1 MQVQIK
7 LKTKDI
13 WDIESRVTE
22 IQEMKEWIDELVEWD
37 KSKYSFN
44 FHASGAKLVIW
55 FEEQEHAIMCKLRW
69 A

>member
-13 WDIESRVTE
+13 WDIESRVAE
-22 IQEMKEWIDELVEWD
+22 IQDLKEWIDELVEWD
-37 KSKYSFN
+37 STKYAIH
-44 FHASGAKLVIW
+44 FHASGAKIIIV
-55 FEEQEHAIMCKLRW
+55 FEEQEHAILCKLRW